1 MNTLTTKITQTVG
14 KVALVCKRHA
24 PTILTF
30 GGLAMTAAGTV
41 FACKATLK
49 AKDILAKHKEDLMM
63 VHECEKYIDQVD
75 DEYSKEDYQRDLTI
89 VYTHTA
95 WDFVKAYAPAIIFTA
110 LGWAAIISSNNIAR
124 KRYLAMAAAY
134 TATDKAF
141 KSYRERVAA
150 AVGKEVEEDIF
161 KGVKRE
167 LVETV
172 TTDENGKEKIE
183 VKEVVTQE
191 KSDIYTFLYDEL
203 NSSLCCKD
211 GNTNLIQLNAVLMKE
226 NEKLHA
232 RGWLCLNEVL
242 YDLGFRHL
250 PGYGQDVGWINNNPE
265 HYRSDGWID
274 FGIDPKDVG
283 ENGFW
288 LHFNCDGYII
298 HQIDDAQQTY

>member
-1 MNTLTTKITQTVG
+1 MNTLSTKITQTAG
-14 KVALVCKRHA
+14 KVALVCKKHA

-30 GGLAMTAAGTV
+30 GGLAMTAVGTV

-49 AKDILAKHKEDLMM
+49 AKDILVKHKDDLAM
-63 VHECEKYIDQVD
+63 VHDCEKYIDQVD

-95 WDFVKAYAPAIIFTA
+95 WDFVKAYAPAVIFTA

-150 AVGKEVEEDIF
+150 AVGKEVENDIF
-161 KGVKRE
+161 KGIKRE

-172 TTDENGKEKIE
+172 TTDENGEEKTE

-191 KSDIYTFLYDEL
+191 KSDIYAFLYDEL
-203 NSSLCCKD
+203 NSDLCCKD
-211 GNTNLIQLNAVLMKE
+211 GNTNLVQLNAVRTTVNNQLI
-226 NEKLHA
+226 A
-232 RGWLCLNEVL
+232 RGWLTLNDVL
-242 YDLGFRHL
+242 EQLGFRHL
-250 PGYGQDVGWINNNPE
+250 PAYGQIVGWIYNHPE
-265 HYRSDGWID
+265 HSISDNYID

-283 ENGFW
+283 ENAFW
-288 LHFNCDGYII
+288 LHFNCDGSIYDY
-298 HQIDDAQQTY
+298 IDDAQMY